1 MLTRALPNLK
11 LFMTWHSGRKS
22 NFLEMSDVMIYSP
35 FDTHVAQAHCSAGL
49 PLNYYYPEL
58 VRKINIAWQ
67 DTNSNSIQTK
77 CLENLLEKYIPWR
90 KLPNVPVI
98 WPEHRFPGLFG

>member
-35 FDTHVAQAHCSAGL
+35 AQAVDRGEQVVICTGCVGEAGSSCDGIKCSA
-49 PLNYYYPEL
+49 
-58 VRKINIAWQ
+58 KA
-67 DTNSNSIQTK
+67 
-77 CLENLLEKYIPWR
+77 
-90 KLPNVPVI
+90 
-98 WPEHRFPGLFG
+98 